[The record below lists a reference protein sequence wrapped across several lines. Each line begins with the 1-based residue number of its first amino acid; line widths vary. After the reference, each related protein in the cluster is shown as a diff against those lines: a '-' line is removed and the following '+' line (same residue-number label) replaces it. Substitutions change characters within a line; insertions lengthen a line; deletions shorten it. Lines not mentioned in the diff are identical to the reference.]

1 MASRDLSAGEE
12 VAYVPP
18 VCMLRNEGYL
28 KLAAELR
35 QQMQLAAEVPDM
47 AFFAAYVATLPVRA
61 PPGLGSRNCRGHF
74 CGGACFPQNW
84 IQFRV
89 LSWITWG
96 IDALDLSSGRTGV
109 THVH

>member
-47 AFFAAYVATLPVRA
+47 AFFAAYVATLPVRV
-61 PPGLGSRNCRGHF
+61 PPGLGLRAI
-74 CGGACFPQNW
+74 GGGTSVVVPAS
-84 IQFRV
+84 
-89 LSWITWG
+89 L
-96 IDALDLSSGRTGV
+96 RTGFNLGFYHGSPGV
-109 THVH
+109 